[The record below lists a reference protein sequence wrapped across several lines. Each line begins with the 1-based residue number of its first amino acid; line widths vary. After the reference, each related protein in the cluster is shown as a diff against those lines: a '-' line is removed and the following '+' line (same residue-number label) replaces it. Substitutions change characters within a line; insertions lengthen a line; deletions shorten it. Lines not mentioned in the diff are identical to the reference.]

1 MKKTLDR
8 PGQRPLIL
16 SDEDNPDNPDHS
28 GGYMAVIAS
37 APDWVRV
44 PSHPELFGEEAG
56 KKLRVLKQSASPCPC
71 GIEHEVITL
80 RLECRMVVFECPA
93 HGYLWAYLPDPME
106 VN

>member
-1 MKKTLDR
+1 MKKTLDT
-8 PGQRPLIL
+8 PGQRPIIL

-37 APDWVRV
+37 APEWVRV

-56 KKLRVLKQSASPCPC
+56 QKLRVLQQTASPCPC
-71 GIEHEVITL
+71 GCDHDVITL
-80 RLECRMVVFECPA
+80 RLERRLVVFECPA
-93 HGYLWAYLPDPME
+93 TGYLWAHVPTALE